1 MPEPKGAGQTLEQ
14 ESPVFKH
21 LGTTPLLQ
29 LEEAL
34 MHAPGAEQ
42 LTFLDITGNVHWV
55 STHW

>member
-42 LTFLDITGNVHWV
+42 LTFLDITGNVH
-55 STHW
+55 